1 MIPSTTWFIG
11 RNDRQR
17 TGLVRVRHGTSE
29 AIVSAIHQ
37 SCPWVN
43 ATPFGNPVVPDV

>member
-11 RNDRQR
+11 RNDTYTTGFVRARQ
-17 TGLVRVRHGTSE
+17 GTND
-29 AIVSAIHQ
+29 AIVSAIHT